1 MNFDTNSYI
10 YIFFWTTNL
19 NDLLHVLH
27 CLAFT
32 VEQIVSTSM
41 ALKGLSVEENNN
53 AQLISRFNPTGRQ
66 ADLCPGSRLEM
77 KMKMFHNFNK
87 RKVNARCQYP
97 CNSGSERI

>member
-1 MNFDTNSYI
+1 MTSI
-10 YIFFWTTNL
+10 
-19 NDLLHVLH
+19 LHVLH
-27 CLAFT
+27 CLAFA

-41 ALKGLSVEENNN
+41 SVEENNN